1 MWKKRI
7 TGASPSGKGCGCP
20 VQPDRWLLYRHFT
33 GLGGFIRCDRDGSF
47 TRFFAVITP
56 FSSTEAMLERA
67 DLYVTG
73 CPVDV
78 SAFSRAV
85 YPFSK
90 DMDF

>member
-1 MWKKRI
+1 M
-7 TGASPSGKGCGCP
+7 TVMVVSPG
-20 VQPDRWLLYRHFT
+20 
-33 GLGGFIRCDRDGSF
+33 
-47 TRFFAVITP
+47 FFAVITP

-90 DMDF
+90 DMNF